1 MRSIS
6 LILTFSP
13 CPVDL
18 GALFS
23 LAVAFPWH
31 FVFIVTMLSLFNS
44 FNSFKLN
51 RLISKILAENL
62 IELVYWTVELYLLLF
77 CYTKRVFW
85 KQVGSPPPDPKVR
98 SGEFALSFCIYMYY
112 HRYAIHMKVHVN
124 WILKQAY
131 KNVAVECISIR
142 SFPINPWG
150 VH

>member
-18 GALFS
+18 EALFS

-51 RLISKILAENL
+51 RLTSKILTENL
-62 IELVYWTVELYLLLF
+62 IELVY
-77 CYTKRVFW
+77 
-85 KQVGSPPPDPKVR
+85 
-98 SGEFALSFCIYMYY
+98 
-112 HRYAIHMKVHVN
+112 
-124 WILKQAY
+124 
-131 KNVAVECISIR
+131 
-142 SFPINPWG
+142 
-150 VH
+150 